1 LLLYFVRKKGT
12 MMHNVHNI
20 LENQDKDKSDLKV
33 LNILQCQK
41 CEGNQEVGN
50 ILHFVCG
57 NMHYATLP

>member
-1 LLLYFVRKKGT
+1 LLRKKGT

-20 LENQDKDKSDLKV
+20 LENQDKDKSDLKI
-33 LNILQCQK
+33 LNILPCQK